1 MLLHTGNGK
10 SATEKDIIGIF
21 DIDNATVGMLS
32 RSFLSRAERE
42 GRLETG
48 TGDIPRAFLLCDGG
62 RVLLSPLS
70 SGTLA
75 ARLRSPTLPRGSGI
89 PGYGKTGEGSRAN
102 PKREEPCMREMPHPE
117 GRDP

>member
-10 SATEKDIIGIF
+10 SVTEKDIIGIF

-75 ARLRSPTLPRGSGI
+75 ARLRSPALPRGSDL
-89 PGYGKTGEGSRAN
+89 PGRKKTGSGSRRAG
-102 PKREEPCMREMPHPE
+102 EEEKEKP
-117 GRDP
+117 